1 MERQLFLLLAMDTSP
16 RDIEPLVSDLLLLL
30 LVLVPLEA
38 LLASMDWTV

>member
-1 MERQLFLLLAMDTSP
+1 MELHLVLLLAMDTSP
-16 RDIEPLVSDLLLLL
+16 RDIEPLVSALWLLL